1 MATRTTLR
9 LCLEP
14 EKVLRKENNEEKWRE
29 GGEYKIGLNLIN

>member
-14 EKVLRKENNEEKWRE
+14 ENVLRKENSEEKWKE
-29 GGEYKIGLNLIN
+29 KKIWRRI